1 MESTLLKKL
10 PKGEFFKL
18 KGSETAPVWTIDYRD
33 GHHIHAHKFDDINH
47 TKVFKQNKI
56 VFFGFEF

>member
-10 PKGEFFKL
+10 AKGEFFKL
-18 KGSETAPVWTIDYRD
+18 KGSDTAPVWMIDYRD

-47 TKVFKQNKI
+47 TKVFKQNKV
-56 VFFGFEF
+56 VFFGFTF